1 VSETIDL
8 GVARLEALQA
18 IRDLKNTYHTYV
30 NETAFDKVPDLFTD
44 DACVHLGYL
53 MPGGQPWTGREQIR
67 AAFSGI
73 KSTSLQSQVKQFP
86 HAHVVEITGDN
97 TASDTSQLLALY
109 GVGED
114 SYIVAGQYEEAYVPT
129 PVPLGVSALPGR
141 YRSSAVCV
149 LCIRHHG
156 HGAFLQLTRVV
167 LRCSSHAGY
176 SPNRSSLRTRR
187 GDS

>member
-8 GVARLEALQA
+8 RVARLEALQA

-30 NETAFDKVPDLFTD
+30 NDTAFDKVPDLFTD

-67 AAFSGI
+67 AAFSGM

-97 TASDTSQLLALY
+97 TASGTSQLLALY

-114 SYIVAGQYEEAYVPT
+114 SYIVAGQYEEAYVRNGQGWLIKSMQLRLHFS
-129 PVPLGVSALPGR
+129 VPLAVGWAGVK
-141 YRSSAVCV
+141 
-149 LCIRHHG
+149 RHYLVNSG
-156 HGAFLQLTRVV
+156 EQVPEYPDLA
-167 LRCSSHAGY
+167 
-176 SPNRSSLRTRR
+176 PNAPF
-187 GDS
+187 